1 MAEKPDN
8 EAAKYSHTLNSEFR
22 YNELSLIAK
31 RVNSLAIVGVMN
43 I

>member
-1 MAEKPDN
+1 MAEKPDT
-8 EAAKYSHTLNSEFR
+8 EVAKYSHTSVSEFR

-31 RVNSLAIVGVMN
+31 QVNSLAIVGVMN